1 LTINSGSNPMIEVSA
16 SSSGPVND
24 SNRKEYE

>member
-1 LTINSGSNPMIEVSA
+1 MYSGSNPIIEDSE

-24 SNRKEYE
+24 SNRKE